1 MNKLNQLILSFDYEQ
16 NFKNLDFYV
25 SKSNTHV
32 YDVIKDWSKKRQK
45 FLNIVGDE
53 FSGKTHLINIF
64 LDSNKG
70 LKIKSNNLNNEFLK
84 KTKLYE
90 NIILEDLISNIDEK
104 LFYSLINII
113 DAENKNL
120 IITSRI
126 PVSSINFKLL
136 DIQSRLKNFFIT
148 KIDNPDDDL
157 MFALILKNLSDRQI
171 TIDKKLIDYIIKR
184 VDRSYSKI
192 SDFIYKIDQLS
203 LKKKKSIDFKIIK
216 EALGE

>member
-70 LKIKSNNLNNEFLK
+70 LKIKSNDLNNEFLK

-157 MFALILKNLSDRQI
+157 MFALFLKNLSDRQI

-203 LKKKKSIDFKIIK
+203 LKKKIY
-216 EALGE
+216 

>member
-1 MNKLNQLILSFDYEQ
+1 M
-16 NFKNLDFYV
+16 
-25 SKSNTHV
+25 
-32 YDVIKDWSKKRQK
+32 
-45 FLNIVGDE
+45 NIVGDE

-70 LKIKSNNLNNEFLK
+70 LKIKSNDLNNEFFK

-90 NIILEDLISNIDEK
+90 NIILEDLISNIDEN

-136 DIQSRLKNFFIT
+136 DIQSRLKKFFH
-148 KIDNPDDDL
+148 N
-157 MFALILKNLSDRQI
+157 
-171 TIDKKLIDYIIKR
+171 
-184 VDRSYSKI
+184 
-192 SDFIYKIDQLS
+192 
-203 LKKKKSIDFKIIK
+203 
-216 EALGE
+216 

>member
-70 LKIKSNNLNNEFLK
+70 LKIKSNDLNNEFLK

-203 LKKKKSIDFKIIK
+203 LKKKNLLILKLLKK
-216 EALGE
+216 H

>member
-70 LKIKSNNLNNEFLK
+70 LKIKSNDLNNEFLK

-203 LKKKKSIDFKIIK
+203 LKKKIY
-216 EALGE
+216 